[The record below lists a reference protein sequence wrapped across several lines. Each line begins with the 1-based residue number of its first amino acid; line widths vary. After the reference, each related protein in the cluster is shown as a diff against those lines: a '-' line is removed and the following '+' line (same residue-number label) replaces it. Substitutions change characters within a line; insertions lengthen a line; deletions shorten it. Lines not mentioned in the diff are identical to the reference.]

1 MIGRERLDLVATVRD
16 EAEESLHPV
25 GVVLQRANIGERF
38 GLRREAGI
46 WLTVS
51 TARLPALA
59 GLAGIEEC
67 LRRLGDRLCF
77 CGGRHDRP
85 LISKNPRVADAPFAP
100 SADPRPTIPPAHRD
114 RKGSSPRSIGNS
126 QTPTSAGSR
135 LVHVGPASPASR
147 RRSPP

>member
-1 MIGRERLDLVATVRD
+1 ALAGRRHRTALSRVCAGEDAVGGYVVPLMIGRERLDLVATVRD

-77 CGGRHDRP
+77 SGGRHDRP
-85 LISKNPRVADAPFAP
+85 LISKNRE
-100 SADPRPTIPPAHRD
+100 SPT
-114 RKGSSPRSIGNS
+114 PRSHRA
-126 QTPTSAGSR
+126 P
-135 LVHVGPASPASR
+135 
-147 RRSPP
+147 